1 MQAPETVAEM
11 PAAAA
16 PAAPVSAA
24 AAAPEQPAGPDFNG
38 LLDLICPVQIL
49 IGTGLISV
57 RQCLGLR
64 RHSILRLDPNV
75 GDDLRLVARG
85 VTVAR
90 GEVLIVEDSTVV
102 RITDIAVD
110 PTDRDR

>member
-1 MQAPETVAEM
+1 MDAIDTHAAVAEP
-11 PAAAA
+11 PAEAL
-16 PAAPVSAA
+16 PPPSAA
-24 AAAPEQPAGPDFNG
+24 VTSGPDFSG
-38 LLDLICPVQIL
+38 LLDLVCPVQIL
-49 IGTGLISV
+49 IGSGVITV

-64 RHSILRLDPNV
+64 RHSILRLDPSV

-102 RITDIAVD
+102 RITDIGVD
-110 PTDRDR
+110 PVDRDR

>member
-1 MQAPETVAEM
+1 MSTPEAVVE
-11 PAAAA
+11 A
-16 PAAPVSAA
+16 PAAPPAV
-24 AAAPEQPAGPDFNG
+24 APPPLPTQPEPTGPDFAG

-64 RHSILRLDPNV
+64 RHSILRLDPSV

-110 PTDRDR
+110 PVDHER

>member
-1 MQAPETVAEM
+1 MSTGDTVAESPVETLPAAPPR
-11 PAAAA
+11 PAAAVDA
-16 PAAPVSAA
+16 
-24 AAAPEQPAGPDFNG
+24 PDFNG

-49 IGTGLISV
+49 IGTGVITV

-64 RHSILRLDPNV
+64 KQSILRLDPSV

-110 PTDRDR
+110 PVDRDR

>member
-1 MQAPETVAEM
+1 MSAPETLVAE
-11 PAAAA
+11 PAVV
-16 PAAPVSAA
+16 PPPLPTQ
-24 AAAPEQPAGPDFNG
+24 PEPTGPDFSG
-38 LLDLICPVQIL
+38 MLDLICPVQIL

-64 RHSILRLDPNV
+64 RHSILRLDPSV

-85 VTVAR
+85 ITVAR

-110 PTDRDR
+110 PVDRER